1 MTVMTFLG
9 EKQIYLKEKVFSKT
23 AYLQN
28 GTPMRTVLLTSN
40 SLRHKYISQ
49 CLASGTDLQLII
61 TEEKSATIENTEEL
75 NETDAR
81 FIKNHFKSRS
91 ASEEKFFG
99 NMGFPEDILQI
110 KLQYKEVN
118 TELTLELLKEND
130 PDIIVLFGTSIIKD
144 FILKAFPNKV
154 INLHLGLSPYYKG
167 SATNLFPL
175 LYGQPQ
181 CLGATIHLA
190 EKKVDSG
197 KILHQLRPNLS
208 KDDNLHDAGNKVIKR
223 AGTQLPEILKLY
235 FRGKIIPIK
244 QKTSGK
250 IYRNSDLT
258 TDKLRNI
265 YDNIEK
271 GEFSKYL
278 MDKEQIDKKYPI
290 ISNLKR

>member
-1 MTVMTFLG
+1 
-9 EKQIYLKEKVFSKT
+9 
-23 AYLQN
+23 
-28 GTPMRTVLLTSN
+28 MRTVLLTSN

-81 FIKNHFKSRS
+81 FIRDHFKSRS

-99 NMGFPEDILQI
+99 NMGFPEDLLQI
-110 KLQYKEVN
+110 KLQHKEIN
-118 TELTLELLKEND
+118 TELTLKLLKEID
-130 PDIIVLFGTSIIKD
+130 PDIIVLFGTLIIKD
-144 FILKAFPNKV
+144 FILKAFPNKI

-197 KILHQLRPNLS
+197 KILHQFRPDLS
-208 KDDNLHDAGNKVIKR
+208 EDDNLHDTGNKVIKR
-223 AGTQLPEILKLY
+223 AGRQLPEILKLY
-235 FRGKIIPIK
+235 FQGKIIPQI
-244 QKTSGK
+244 QMNSGRVC
-250 IYRNSDLT
+250 RNSDLSP
-258 TDKLRNI
+258 DKLRNI

-271 GEFSKYL
+271 GLISKYL

-290 ISNLKR
+290 ISNLK